1 MAATIKGTMSHLRWA
16 NLILAILA
24 AMPPLAHV
32 LELPNKLALDGE
44 LWLAV
49 QQNLYRGWG
58 PLLGGPAEIGALATT
73 LALLFVRRANGETQL
88 LRVIAAI
95 AYAAMLVA
103 FFVFTTVLAAFVFA
117 IVLAGSFVTPASLQ
131 PVSIPSIVIALGLAY
146 AGTVGGTIR
155 PHYFVVAALVALLA
169 ILRPL
174 GVPFHTRDVLLD
186 QLVGVALIVIGVGDH
201 LVLRRTLVPVT
212 HVDAV

>member
-1 MAATIKGTMSHLRWA
+1 MSHLRWA

-58 PLLGGPAEIGALATT
+58 PFLGAPAEIGALATT
-73 LALLFVRRANGETQL
+73 LTLLVVRRANGGTQL
-88 LRVIAAI
+88 LRVIAAM

-103 FFVFTTVLAAFVFA
+103 FFVFNAPVNEALNGWTSATLPSDWATYRLRWEAGHALAA
-117 IVLAGSFVTPASLQ
+117 LMS
-131 PVSIPSIVIALGLAY
+131 
-146 AGTVGGTIR
+146 
-155 PHYFVVAALVALLA
+155 VVALVALVRA
-169 ILRPL
+169 SIIE
-174 GVPFHTRDVLLD
+174 
-186 QLVGVALIVIGVGDH
+186 AS
-201 LVLRRTLVPVT
+201 
-212 HVDAV
+212 